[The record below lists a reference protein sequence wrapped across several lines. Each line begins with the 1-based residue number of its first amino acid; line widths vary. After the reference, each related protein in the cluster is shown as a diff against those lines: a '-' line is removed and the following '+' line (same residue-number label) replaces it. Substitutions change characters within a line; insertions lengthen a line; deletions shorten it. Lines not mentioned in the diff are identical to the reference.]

1 MARKYKKENQPTQYS
16 IMWLIVMFDLPV
28 VTQKQMRIATKF
40 RNSLLE
46 LGFMR
51 KQFSVY
57 MRHCEN
63 MLAAENMAKKVGQCL
78 TDEGNVSIFFLT
90 DRQYGLTRNYYGK
103 KKQKN
108 EQKELQKMEQLFLF

>member
-1 MARKYKKENQPTQYS
+1 MARKRKRPDGPSAYG
-16 IMWLIVMFDLPV
+16 IMWLVVMFDLPV
-28 VTQKQMRIATKF
+28 GSRREMKLATRF

-63 MLAAENMAKKVGQCL
+63 MEKAQKLGVRIMGEAEFLAAIENGEMR
-78 TDEGNVSIFFLT
+78 ES
-90 DRQYGLTRNYYGK
+90 
-103 KKQKN
+103 
-108 EQKELQKMEQLFLF
+108 

>member
-1 MARKYKKENQPTQYS
+1 MARKYKKENRPTQYS
-16 IMWLIVMFDLPV
+16 VMWLIVMFDLPV
-28 VTQKQMRIATKF
+28 LTQKQMRIAAKF

-46 LGFMR
+46 LGFTR

-63 MLAAENMAKKVGQCL
+63 MQAAEKMAEEVGRCL
-78 TDEGNVSIFFLT
+78 ADEGSVSVFFLT
-90 DRQYGLTRNYYGK
+90 DRQYGMTRNYFGK

-108 EQKELQKMEQLFLF
+108 EQEELKKTEQLFLF

>member
-1 MARKYKKENQPTQYS
+1 MARKYKQTDRPTQYS
-16 IMWLIVMFDLPV
+16 VMWLIVMFDLPV
-28 VTQKQMRIATKF
+28 LTQKQMRIAAKF

-46 LGFMR
+46 LGFTR

-63 MLAAENMAKKVGQCL
+63 MQTAETMAEKVGRCL
-78 TDEGNVSIFFLT
+78 TDEGSVSIFFIT
-90 DRQYGLTRNYYGK
+90 DRQYGLTRNYFGK

-108 EQKELQKMEQLFLF
+108 EESERKKMEQLLLF